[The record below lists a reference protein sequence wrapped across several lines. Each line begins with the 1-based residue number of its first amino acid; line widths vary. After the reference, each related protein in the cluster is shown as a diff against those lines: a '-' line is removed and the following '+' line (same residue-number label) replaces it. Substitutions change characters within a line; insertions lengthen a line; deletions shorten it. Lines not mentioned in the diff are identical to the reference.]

1 MIVGGWWACARMK
14 ERDMIDWDR
23 VGHLRAEIG
32 AADFAEVAEMF
43 LDEADEV
50 VARLQDGSPG
60 PGLEA
65 ELHFLKGS
73 ALNLGFREL
82 AGLCNTGEK
91 KAASGEPFDVARVIQ
106 SYAASRAAFA
116 AGLSARTDAA

>member
-1 MIVGGWWACARMK
+1 
-14 ERDMIDWDR
+14 MIDWDR
-23 VGHLRAEIG
+23 VANLRAEIG
-32 AADFAEVAEMF
+32 AEDFSEVAAMF

-50 VARLQDGSPG
+50 VARLRRGGPG

-82 AGLCNTGEK
+82 AGLCNDGEK
-91 KAASGEPFDVARVIQ
+91 RAAAGAAVDVARVMQ

-116 AGLSARTDAA
+116 TGLLARTNAA

>member
-1 MIVGGWWACARMK
+1 M
-14 ERDMIDWDR
+14 DMIDWDR
-23 VGHLRAEIG
+23 VANLRAEIG
-32 AADFAEVAEMF
+32 AEDFAEVAEMF

-50 VARLQDGSPG
+50 VARLRVGGPG

-91 KAASGEPFDVARVIQ
+91 RAANGEPVDVARVIQ
-106 SYAASRAAFA
+106 SYGASRAAFA
-116 AGLSARTDAA
+116 AGLSASTTAA

>member
-1 MIVGGWWACARMK
+1 MEV
-14 ERDMIDWDR
+14 IDWDR
-23 VGHLRAEIG
+23 IATLRAEIG
-32 AADFAEVAEMF
+32 TEGFAEVAEMF

-50 VARLQDGSPG
+50 VARLRAGGPG

-91 KAASGEPFDVARVIQ
+91 RASKGEAVDVARVIQ
-106 SYAASRAAFA
+106 SYAASRTALA
-116 AGLSARTDAA
+116 AGLSARTNAA

>member
-1 MIVGGWWACARMK
+1 
-14 ERDMIDWDR
+14 MIDWDR
-23 VGHLRAEIG
+23 VANLRAEIG
-32 AADFAEVAEMF
+32 AEDFAEVGAMF

-50 VARLQDGSPG
+50 VARLQADGPG

-82 AGLCNTGEK
+82 AGLCDTGEK
-91 KAASGEPFDVARVIQ
+91 RAAKGEAVDVARVIQ
-106 SYAASRAAFA
+106 GYVSARAAFE
-116 AGLSARTDAA
+116 AGLLGRACAA